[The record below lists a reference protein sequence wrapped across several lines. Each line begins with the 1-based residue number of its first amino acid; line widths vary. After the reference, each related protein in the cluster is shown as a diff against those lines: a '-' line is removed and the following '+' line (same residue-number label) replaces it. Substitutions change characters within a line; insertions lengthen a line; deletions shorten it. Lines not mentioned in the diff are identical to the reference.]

1 MSQRAPEDI
10 LRGIEES
17 ASEEALQRVLAMSEG
32 ERRRE
37 LEAAGVDLRPL
48 RASATNLYEDL
59 HRGRA
64 GEAPK
69 PRGLSWRPPRER
81 DRRTRW
87 LWAVLAIAVA
97 LLGLVW
103 LESHPAATSSAGPAT
118 LADAGI
124 E

>member
-1 MSQRAPEDI
+1 MSKRPPEDV

-37 LEAAGVDLRPL
+37 LEAAGVDMRRL
-48 RASATNLYEDL
+48 RAAATNLYEDL
-59 HRGRA
+59 HRGRP
-64 GEAPK
+64 GDPPK
-69 PRGLSWRPPRER
+69 QRGLSWRPPRER

-97 LLGLVW
+97 LIGLVW
-103 LESHPAATSSAGPAT
+103 LESHPAPTSAAGPAT
-118 LADAGI
+118 MPDAGI